1 VEQDVVEATVLGAQA
16 GQPQLIQLLFRQT
29 RTHPGRREVRVKVA
43 AVMMSNHGEAL
54 MAAARRGIGLAVAP
68 SFMARRDLDAGL
80 LEPVLLDWSLPEF
93 GVFAVYPHRRFV
105 SPKVRVLLE
114 RSWHISATERAT
126 HGGRNR
132 FPRLWQCLRR
142 VFARSSAQASMRAN
156 RQRDPRNAG
165 SQSAPPAHSAQPV
178 GKSRE
183 RRLCGAVR
191 ERPDLAGSDA
201 PFVASD
207 SAVST

>member
-1 VEQDVVEATVLGAQA
+1 
-16 GQPQLIQLLFRQT
+16 
-29 RTHPGRREVRVKVA
+29 
-43 AVMMSNHGEAL
+43 
-54 MAAARRGIGLAVAP
+54 
-68 SFMARRDLDAGL
+68 MARRDLDAGL

-114 RSWHISATERAT
+114 ALMAHFGDGTRDPWWPEALSQAVAMPTAPCSREAAH
-126 HGGRNR
+126 N
-132 FPRLWQCLRR
+132 
-142 VFARSSAQASMRAN
+142 ASMRAN

-191 ERPDLAGSDA
+191 ERPDLAAKSRPQA
-201 PFVASD
+201 RSVA
-207 SAVST
+207 AVRSQAGIVRPQHPGRRKPTRSSGTA